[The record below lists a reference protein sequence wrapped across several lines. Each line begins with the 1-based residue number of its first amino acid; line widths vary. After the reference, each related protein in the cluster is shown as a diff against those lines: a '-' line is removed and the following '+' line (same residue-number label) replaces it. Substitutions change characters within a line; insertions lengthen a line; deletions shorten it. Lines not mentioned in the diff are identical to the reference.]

1 MHSPDTRWVQRF
13 TNFERTFLLLRDALT
28 IDSPSRLERA
38 GIIQFFKVGLEL
50 ALKVL
55 RDYQTA
61 ECSTPLLTPKQA
73 IHQGCIKQLIS
84 READWINAL
93 QCRRLIAE
101 SYNENNAIALEQAIR
116 RRYYGLLQA
125 LYQTLKQ
132 KTEGGG
138 NS

>member
-1 MHSPDTRWVQRF
+1 MNPPDTRWVQRF
-13 TNFERTFLLLRDALT
+13 ANFERAFLLLRDALT
-28 IDSPSRLERA
+28 IETPSLVERA

-55 RDYQTA
+55 RDYQTP

-73 IHQGCIKQLIS
+73 IHQGCIEQLIS
-84 READWINAL
+84 READWIDAL

-101 SYNENNAIALEQAIR
+101 SYNETTAIALEQAIR
-116 RRYYGLLQA
+116 QRYYGLLQA
-125 LYQTLKQ
+125 LYQTLKE
-132 KTEGGG
+132 KNEGGV